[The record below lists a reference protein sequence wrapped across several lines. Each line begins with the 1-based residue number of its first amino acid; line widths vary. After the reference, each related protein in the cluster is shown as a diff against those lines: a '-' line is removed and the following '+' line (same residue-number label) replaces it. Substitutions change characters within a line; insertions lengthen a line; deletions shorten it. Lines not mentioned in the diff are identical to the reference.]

1 MRFFVSFSI
10 FLSVGILT
18 IQCKKQTLETT
29 EISSFLPKP
38 KLHLQ
43 MEGKGKRGTVIG
55 IEPYLTKYSYA
66 SEESFYTSVREYVEK
81 AKDNDAIF
89 VDRTILVF
97 PEYIGTWLVVTAED
111 KSIFEKE
118 TIAEAMETLVK
129 QNLGSFLW
137 HYLFSNSYAEDHLKE
152 TLFRMKA
159 WQMAD
164 RYQRIFSRLAL
175 EYRVAIVA
183 GSIVLPHPKVV
194 EGKITPTDGSLEN
207 VSFYFHPD
215 GRVDEQIVRKLFP
228 IAEEKQ
234 FLSEGELNQNPTYR
248 TSLGKLYTMVCADSW
263 FPEVYEALE
272 NSEAEILV
280 VPSFVA
286 PNEAWLEKW
295 NGYNGY
301 ANPKDV
307 SGKDIGSITEK
318 TAWKRYA
325 MLGRLKNPKVK
336 LGINVFFRGKIWDM
350 TAGGDAFFQ
359 LMGKPVNNLVKEEK
373 IQGRLYVFYL

>member
-10 FLSVGILT
+10 FLSVGILA
-18 IQCKKQTLETT
+18 IQCKKQPLEPNQ
-29 EISSFLPKP
+29 ISFSLPKP
-38 KLHLQ
+38 NLYVQ
-43 MEGKGKRGTVIG
+43 MEGKGKRGSVIG

-66 SEESFYTSVREYVEK
+66 TEESFYSSLKEYFQK
-81 AKDNDAIF
+81 AKDNESIF
-89 VDRTILVF
+89 VDRTIIVF

-118 TIAEAMETLVK
+118 TITEAMETLVK

-194 EGKITPTDGSLEN
+194 EGKITPTDGPLEN
-207 VSFYFHPD
+207 VSFYFHAD
-215 GRVDEQIVRKLFP
+215 GRVDDQIVRKLFP
-228 IAEEKQ
+228 IVEEKQ
-234 FLSEGELNQNPTYR
+234 FLSEGEVNQNPTYR
-248 TSLGKLYTMVCADSW
+248 TSLGRLYTMVCADSW
-263 FPEVYEALE
+263 FPEVYKELE
-272 NSEAEILV
+272 ESEAEILV

-286 PNEAWLEKW
+286 PSEAWQSKW

-301 ANPKDV
+301 ANPKDILP
-307 SGKDIGSITEK
+307 KDVGNITEK
-318 TAWKRYA
+318 SAWKKYA
-325 MLGRLKNPKVK
+325 MLGRLKNPQVK
-336 LGINVFFRGKIWDM
+336 LGINVFFRGEIWDM
-350 TAGGDAFFQ
+350 NASGDAFFQ
-359 LMGKPVNNLVKEEK
+359 FYGKPINNLVKDEK